1 MENDC
6 SKQCFGANW
15 TLGLIILKKKI
26 FWCKMDNDCSKHCF
40 VAN

>member
-1 MENDC
+1 MDNDR
-6 SKQCFGANW
+6 SKQCLGANW
-15 TLGLIILKKKI
+15 KVGLYALKM